1 MGVKNENDALSQEE
15 DLLTGSK
22 PSQINLVMSGS
33 DDEEDSISLVNVFHN
48 MKAQCKKYLWLML
61 LFAVAG
67 VSIALLAYQLKK
79 QPAQVSSVVTLKYDV
94 DGAPVTDLTAPDGT
108 ELDLSQFTSSYVLN
122 NALSGLNLSKPVTV
136 EALRNNLE
144 IQKIITKDTRRQQE
158 LISGMME
165 GKSNEAYK
173 QAGDLELVY
182 QNNFLVSLR
191 NDFSEEGS
199 RKPIELTQ
207 EELQVLLER
216 VILSYN
222 EYLCHTYA
230 DLQLPGDA
238 FSVIDYNSLDI
249 LESLDQLSAGVDE
262 LYEYC
267 DTKADSIKAYRSW
280 RTGHSLEDLMR
291 SLRTVQD
298 VDINYLRSYVEY
310 EAVTNDAE
318 TILTKYRYQLRQ
330 QQIRIDELQQQIT
343 TTADILDTYKND
355 SVLVSSQDNASNLST
370 GTTTEYYNELVTS
383 QAENYEQLSALSAS
397 CEILSTRIAKMEG
410 ANYEQASQDVMNQVA
425 VVFEDVEMLY
435 RTINDQMEEIIE
447 RPFCTTFIDHT
458 AAQGKNES
466 FLKAGSKNMLVG
478 AGAGIAIVFAWWF
491 MAALIPELMNENGT
505 GKKETAK

>member
-1 MGVKNENDALSQEE
+1 MGVKNENEGLPQEE
-15 DLLTGSK
+15 LLAGGT

-33 DDEEDSISLVNVFHN
+33 NDEEDTINLVNVFHN
-48 MKAQCKKYLWLML
+48 MKTQCKKFLWLML

-67 VSIALLAYQLKK
+67 VSVALLLYQLKH
-79 QPAQVSSVVTLKYDV
+79 QPAQISSVVTLKYDV
-94 DGAPVTDLTAPDGT
+94 LGAPVTDLTAPDGT
-108 ELDLSQFTSSYVLN
+108 ALDLSQFTSSYVLN
-122 NALSGLNLSKPVTV
+122 NALSGLNLSKPVSV

-165 GKSNEAYK
+165 GKAGDAYK

-191 NDFSEEGS
+191 NGFAEEGS
-199 RKPIELTQ
+199 RKAVELTQ

-222 EYLCHTYA
+222 EYLCRTYA

-249 LESLDQLSAGVDE
+249 LESLDQLSAGVDA
-262 LYEYC
+262 LYDYC
-267 DTKADSIKAYRSW
+267 DSKPDNIKNYRSW
-280 RTGHSLEDLMR
+280 RTGHSLEDLMA

-298 VDINYLRSYVEY
+298 VDINYLRSYVEF

-330 QQIRIDELQQQIT
+330 QEIQIEELQQKIAT
-343 TTADILDTYKND
+343 TEDILSTYKND
-355 SVLVSSQDNASNLST
+355 SVLVSSQDNASSLST
-370 GTTTEYYNELVTS
+370 GTTTAYYNELVTG
-383 QAENYEQLSALSAS
+383 QAQNYKELAELSAS
-397 CEILSTRIAKMEG
+397 CEILSMRIAKMEE
-410 ANYEQASQDVMNQVA
+410 ADYEQTSQEVMNQVA
-425 VVFEDVEMLY
+425 IVFEDVQKLY
-435 RTINDQMEEIIE
+435 QTINDQMEEIVE
-447 RPFCTTFIDHT
+447 RPFCTNFVDHT
-458 AAQGKNES
+458 AAQGKTES

-478 AGAGIAIVFAWWF
+478 AGAGIAIVFVWWF
-491 MAALIPELMNENGT
+491 MAALIPELMNGNADGE
-505 GKKETAK
+505 KKETAK